1 MTGMT
6 GGKGRRYGAAA
17 VALAALLT
25 LGACGGDDED
35 AGIAS
40 AGGEVVGTGSET
52 SGAPD
57 DNGVAFA
64 GCMREQGIDVPDPV
78 GEDGLAEAFQS
89 VQGDY
94 DRETMRAAMEECSD
108 LRPEDGG
115 PLGNGMLAGQ
125 GEAMDEETK
134 LALAECLREQGLDVS
149 DDFFGQGPHEDIDR
163 GEMRA
168 AMGQC
173 EDVLQ

>member
-1 MTGMT
+1 MTGMA
-6 GGKGRRYGAAA
+6 GGKGRWYGVA
-17 VALAALLT
+17 VLALAALLT
-25 LGACGGDDED
+25 MGACGGDDGD

-40 AGGEVVGTGSET
+40 AGGEVVGAGSET

-57 DNGVAFA
+57 DGGVAFA
-64 GCMREQGIDVPDPV
+64 GCMREEGIDVPDPV
-78 GEDGLAEAFQS
+78 GQDGLAEAFRS

-94 DRETMRAAMEECSD
+94 DRETMRAALEECSD
-108 LRPEDGG
+108 LRPEDTG
-115 PLGNGMLAGQ
+115 PLGGGMLAGQ
-125 GEAMDEETK
+125 GEAMDEETE
-134 LALAECLREQGLDVS
+134 LELAECLREQGLDVS

-163 GEMRA
+163 EEIIA